1 MNPFD
6 KTEDVKVKVATTP
19 ARVDTMTLGLAV
31 LSVLSIIVLLSRAA
45 SGI

>member
-6 KTEDVKVKVATTP
+6 KTEDVKVKVAAAP
-19 ARVDTMTLGLAV
+19 ARVDTMTLGLVV
-31 LSVLSIIVLLSRAA
+31 LSVVSIIVLLSRAA